1 MERLQRAK
9 DSRKAYRSHLTRIC
23 RKMDE
28 GDAPKT
34 DLQVSTLTSVLEQLN
49 QKKTQIS
56 QLETQIAESIETSEE
71 LEAEILQAEE
81 VQSELLDRITRLRQ
95 FFEQRS

>member
-1 MERLQRAK
+1 
-9 DSRKAYRSHLTRIC
+9 
-23 RKMDE
+23 MDE

-56 QLETQIAESIETSEE
+56 QLDTQIAESIETSEE